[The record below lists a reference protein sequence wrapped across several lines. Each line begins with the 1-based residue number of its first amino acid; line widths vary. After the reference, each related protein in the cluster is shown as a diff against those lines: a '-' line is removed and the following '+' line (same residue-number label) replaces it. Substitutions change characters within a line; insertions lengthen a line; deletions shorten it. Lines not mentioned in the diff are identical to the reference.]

1 MARGLLDGQVV
12 SVTGAASGIG
22 RATAA
27 MVVRE
32 GAAGLVVSDR
42 DGPALAR
49 LVNDLRADGGAEVEQ
64 VTGDIAS
71 PAIAQD
77 ITAVAVGHFGRLD
90 AAVNNAGIRGPL
102 AAVADLT
109 DEEFDAVLDVNLR
122 AVHRC
127 MRSQLRQMYAQRSG
141 SIVNV
146 ASASVFGASPN
157 LAPYVASKMGVIGLS
172 KVASR
177 EAGPRGVRVNVVAP
191 GRTDTPLLASYG
203 AEGTHDPAA
212 LVAPIPLRRMGR
224 PDELADAIVYLCSDR
239 SSFVNGATLVVDGG
253 RTG

>member
-1 MARGLLDGQVV
+1 MTRGLLDGLVV

-27 MVVRE
+27 MAVRE

-42 DGPALAR
+42 DQQALAR
-49 LVNDLRADGGAEVEQ
+49 LVSELRTGGYPGIEPVC
-64 VTGDIAS
+64 GDIAS
-71 PAIAQD
+71 PAVAER
-77 ITAVAVGHFGRLD
+77 ITAVAVEHFGRLD
-90 AAVNNAGIRGPL
+90 AAVNNAGIRGPI

-127 MRSQLRQMYAQRSG
+127 MRSQLRQMYAQGSG

-157 LAPYVASKMGVIGLS
+157 LAPYVASKMAVIGLS

-191 GRTDTPLLASYG
+191 GRTDTPLLATYG
-203 AEGTHDPAA
+203 AEGTHDAAA

-224 PDELADAIVYLCSDR
+224 PQELADAIIYLCSER
-239 SSFVNGATLVVDGG
+239 SSFVTGATLVVDGG